1 MRESKYLQA
10 IQTALH
16 GAGLPYGYAITVWS
30 TGAALAIEHGM
41 PSPVEIYLVALGAM
55 TAYGGLTFL
64 TWATEGEAQR
74 PLTRS
79 PRRVR
84 AGLFHVGAVGL
95 AITSA
100 ALIAKLSSGIAWLIA
115 PLVATLLYLAVSSVE
130 MALVER
136 EQDASAPGSTD
147 HSQDKG

>member
-1 MRESKYLQA
+1 MNESDYLQA
-10 IQTALH
+10 IQIALH

-30 TGAALAIEHGM
+30 TGAALAAERDA
-41 PSPVEIYLVALGAM
+41 VAGRDLPLRVRGKA
-55 TAYGGLTFL
+55 AYGGLTFL
-64 TWATEGEAQR
+64 TWATEGEAHH

-84 AGLFHVGAVGL
+84 AGLLHVGSIAL

-100 ALIAKLSSGIAWLIA
+100 ALIAKLSSSITWLIA

-130 MALVER
+130 VALVEGER
-136 EQDASAPGSTD
+136 DASNVGE
-147 HSQDKG
+147 